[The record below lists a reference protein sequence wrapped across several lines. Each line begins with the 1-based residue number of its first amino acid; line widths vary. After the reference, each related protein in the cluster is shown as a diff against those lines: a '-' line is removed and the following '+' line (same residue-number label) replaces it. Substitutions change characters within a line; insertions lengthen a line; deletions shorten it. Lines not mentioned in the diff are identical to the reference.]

1 MPGHREVVMTIYITQ
16 GRYSHQAIKGL
27 VAKPEDREAEVRK
40 LIEGSGGKLLAFYM
54 TFGEYDFLIITEN
67 KNEEDAL
74 SPIAVATAG
83 GGVSHTRTVTAI
95 TPAAA
100 KRVFEKANKLAGS
113 FRSAGT

>member
-1 MPGHREVVMTIYITQ
+1 MSIYITQ

-40 LIEGSGGKLLAFYM
+40 LIEGSGGKLLSYYM
-54 TFGEYDFLIITEN
+54 TLGEYDFLIITEN
-67 KNEEDAL
+67 KSEEDAL
-74 SPIAVATAG
+74 SSIAVAAAG
-83 GGVSHTRTVTAI
+83 GGVSHTKTVTAI

-100 KRVFEKANKLAGS
+100 KRVFEKANKLVGS

>member
-16 GRYSHQAIKGL
+16 GRYSQQAMKGL

-40 LIEGSGGKLLAFYM
+40 LIEGSGGKLLSYYM
-54 TFGEYDFLIITEN
+54 TLGEYDFLIITEN
-67 KNEEDAL
+67 KSEEDAL
-74 SPIAVATAG
+74 APIAVAAAG
-83 GGVSHTRTVTAI
+83 GGVSHTKTVTAI